1 MLKNNG
7 FYMFEEF
14 YTYCSDNQI
23 KPYENNALN
32 NYLDYCK
39 KNLERNF
46 EKTNLH
52 YGLRTEKMFESLA
65 NTMGRVEY
73 IEKITPAHNKT
84 NFSAPDYKVI
94 LKDENPIKGNIHYQK
109 KFFVEVKNSHID
121 IKKQKFSFRK
131 KYFQELKRYA
141 DLMEAPVKIA
151 VYYSQVNIWVLLSM
165 EAFTETKKKFEID
178 FLDALKKNEMGYIGD
193 TRVYCKNDVSII
205 MGCKI
210 EKETDTELLCS
221 PLNADLYY
229 CNSLVT
235 NNKIKNFLF
244 MGLLQGITTGNW
256 TNTLNVK
263 ERKKDFCTIEYQFQP
278 FSINDSWCYLSVVSS
293 LLSTYYKNYTQEGDK
308 ITSLETLTDIPF
320 LPTTTQSIFQDS
332 SIPLLGLCPIPNYQE
347 SLETI
352 EPIK

>member
-1 MLKNNG
+1 
-7 FYMFEEF
+7 
-14 YTYCSDNQI
+14 
-23 KPYENNALN
+23 
-32 NYLDYCK
+32 
-39 KNLERNF
+39 
-46 EKTNLH
+46 
-52 YGLRTEKMFESLA
+52 
-65 NTMGRVEY
+65 
-73 IEKITPAHNKT
+73 
-84 NFSAPDYKVI
+84 
-94 LKDENPIKGNIHYQK
+94 
-109 KFFVEVKNSHID
+109 
-121 IKKQKFSFRK
+121 
-131 KYFQELKRYA
+131 
-141 DLMEAPVKIA
+141 
-151 VYYSQVNIWVLLSM
+151 
-165 EAFTETKKKFEID
+165 
-178 FLDALKKNEMGYIGD
+178 
-193 TRVYCKNDVSII
+193 

-320 LPTTTQSIFQDS
+320 LPTATQSIFQDS